1 MGCGETIGGSSRVGR
16 SVDVANQVAL
26 PIGAWCYARAPQ
38 AARSEELAD
47 NILSSSSGTV
57 PPVTRNELAMAL
69 SMLKK
74 GSALGLDLL
83 PSDILE
89 VSADVFLLIP
99 KSYRTAS
106 TESLPL
112 FVGQMPIDYRV
123 REISSLRLLKNS
135 YQPFCPS
142 SKSMI
147 HK

>member
-1 MGCGETIGGSSRVGR
+1 
-16 SVDVANQVAL
+16 
-26 PIGAWCYARAPQ
+26 
-38 AARSEELAD
+38 
-47 NILSSSSGTV
+47 
-57 PPVTRNELAMAL
+57 MAL

-112 FVGQMPIDYRV
+112 FVSLLPIDYRV
-123 REISSLRLLKNS
+123 REILFFFRLFKNS